1 MHIYLL
7 FTLIV
12 VILKY
17 FLLTILKYFLCDR
30 VLVYDVSSGRLTS
43 SFSVGR
49 PQSLTWDTAGH
60 LLLITGSSLQV
71 SKINGDL
78 VTSVKLQHNCNGMT
92 VIGKC
97 VLLFETYSVAKL
109 MWKSK

>member
-12 VILKY
+12 VIM
-17 FLLTILKYFLCDR
+17 KYFLCDR

-109 MWKSK
+109 MWKLK